1 MPSSPPNAAGTAAAN
16 DMASRMN
23 DAQWGEIV
31 QQLGAEI
38 AGPLSTALERIQ
50 ELISTG
56 QIDRQGLRLLRES
69 VAQAREAGMV
79 TQQLSR
85 LASGRLR
92 LSRERVH
99 LTQVMR
105 GVLAQRSRE
114 TQARGIQVRQ
124 MLQPIEIMT
133 DGSLLFSL
141 LNAVMDWALA
151 NTHSSLEMRLDV
163 TPWPAKARLV
173 CRFAHRSLDLGSA
186 PTVTLSD
193 TPESLNSLT
202 WRLIEQTALTMG
214 VLPLREDEAGIT
226 LLTLEF
232 PHIATEERPGPS
244 AAAGTSSQSPSP
256 GGVGAANGGGS
267 GSGGSGGGLR
277 GVSSSASGASGTGVS
292 GSAHGSAYTPS
303 HLPSQSPSLTPSFS
317 PSRSPSV
324 SQLLDQ
330 GDSLPGHNSKPLA
343 GCHLLIISARKDVRQ
358 EIQDA
363 VRHMGLII
371 DTVGSMNEALA
382 FCEEGLPH
390 GIAFEQSLHG
400 ADFDRLH
407 ADITAEVPGFS
418 FIEVRDGEQPTQLST
433 ATPDR
438 LARIARS
445 NLTDALPS
453 VLLFELSKAI

>member
-1 MPSSPPNAAGTAAAN
+1 MPSSPPTAAGTAAAN
-16 DMASRMN
+16 DMALRMN
-23 DAQWGEIV
+23 DAQWAEIV
-31 QQLGAEI
+31 QQLGAEV
-38 AGPLSTALERIQ
+38 AGPLSAALERIQ
-50 ELISTG
+50 ELITTG
-56 QIDRQGLRLLRES
+56 QIDRQGLRVLRDS

-79 TQQLSR
+79 TQQLAR

-92 LSRERVH
+92 LARERVH

-151 NTHSSLEMRLDV
+151 NTHSSLEMRLDL
-163 TPWPAKARLV
+163 TPWPTKARMV

-232 PHIATEERPGPS
+232 PHIASDERP
-244 AAAGTSSQSPSP
+244 AAGSLSPNGTPGSAGVSAGAGGSPSLSSY
-256 GGVGAANGGGS
+256 GAAFG
-267 GSGGSGGGLR
+267 
-277 GVSSSASGASGTGVS
+277 SSSDTPPR
-292 GSAHGSAYTPS
+292 TPS
-303 HLPSQSPSLTPSFS
+303 H
-317 PSRSPSV
+317 SPSV
-324 SQLLDQ
+324 SHLLEREDT
-330 GDSLPGHNSKPLA
+330 LPPHNSKPLA
-343 GCHLLIISARKDVRQ
+343 GCHLLIVSANKDLRQ
-358 EIQDA
+358 EIQAA
-363 VRHMGLII
+363 VRHMGLIV

-390 GIAFEQSLHG
+390 GIAFEHSQHG
-400 ADFDRLH
+400 PDFDRLH
-407 ADITAEVPGFS
+407 ADVTKEVPGFS

-438 LARIARS
+438 LARIARAHLS
-445 NLTDALPS
+445 DALPS

>member
-1 MPSSPPNAAGTAAAN
+1 MPSPPPTAAGTAAAN
-16 DMASRMN
+16 DMAPRLS

-38 AGPLSTALERIQ
+38 AGPLSGALERIQ

-56 QIDRQGLRLLRES
+56 QIDRQGLRALREA

-99 LTQVMR
+99 LTQVLR

-124 MLQPIEIMT
+124 LLQPIEITT

-151 NTHSSLEMRLDV
+151 NTHSSLEMRLDL
-163 TPWPAKARLV
+163 TPWPTKARLV
-173 CRFAHRSLDLGSA
+173 CRFAHRSLDLGTG
-186 PTVTLSD
+186 PTVALSE
-193 TPESLNSLT
+193 TPESLDSLT

-232 PHIATEERPGPS
+232 PHIASEEPRAPVPQPPAPPV
-244 AAAGTSSQSPSP
+244 AAQPERED
-256 GGVGAANGGGS
+256 
-267 GSGGSGGGLR
+267 L
-277 GVSSSASGASGTGVS
+277 
-292 GSAHGSAYTPS
+292 
-303 HLPSQSPSLTPSFS
+303 LPS
-317 PSRSPSV
+317 
-324 SQLLDQ
+324 
-330 GDSLPGHNSKPLA
+330 HNSKPLA
-343 GCHLLIISARKDVRQ
+343 GCHLLIVSPRKELRQ
-358 EIQDA
+358 QIHDA

-371 DTVGSMNEALA
+371 DGVSSMDEALE

-390 GIAFEQSLHG
+390 GIAFEQALHG
-400 ADFDRLH
+400 PDFDRLH
-407 ADITAEVPGFS
+407 ADITAEVPNFS
-418 FIEVRDGEQPTQLST
+418 FIEVRDGEQQTQLST

-438 LARIARS
+438 LARISRA
-445 NLTDALPS
+445 NLGDALPS

>member
-16 DMASRMN
+16 DMALRMN

-31 QQLGAEI
+31 QQLGAEV

-50 ELISTG
+50 ELITTG
-56 QIDRQGLRLLRES
+56 QIDRQGLRALRES

-79 TQQLSR
+79 TQQLAR

-92 LSRERVH
+92 LARERVH

-141 LNAVMDWALA
+141 LNAVMDWALV
-151 NTHSSLEMRLDV
+151 NTHSSLEMRLDL
-163 TPWPAKARLV
+163 TPWPTKARLV

-202 WRLIEQTALTMG
+202 WRLIEQTALTLG
-214 VLPLREDEAGIT
+214 ALPLREDEAGIT

-232 PHIATEERPGPS
+232 PHIASEERSAPGTSPSSNGPAGFAGAGGAGGRSPS
-244 AAAGTSSQSPSP
+244 A
-256 GGVGAANGGGS
+256 
-267 GSGGSGGGLR
+267 
-277 GVSSSASGASGTGVS
+277 GASLDPFAA
-292 GSAHGSAYTPS
+292 SAPSAPS
-303 HLPSQSPSLTPSFS
+303 SDS
-317 PSRSPSV
+317 PSRAASPPPFHSSSHSSSHSPSV
-324 SQLLDQ
+324 SDLLERD
-330 GDSLPGHNSKPLA
+330 DTLPPHNSKPLA
-343 GCHLLIISARKDVRQ
+343 GCHLLIVSAQKELRQ
-358 EIQDA
+358 EIQAA
-363 VRHMGLII
+363 VRHMGLIV

-390 GIAFEQSLHG
+390 GIAFEQNQHG
-400 ADFDRLH
+400 PDFDRLH
-407 ADITAEVPGFS
+407 ADVTKEVPGFS
-418 FIEVRDGEQPTQLST
+418 FIEVREGEHPTQLST

-438 LARIARS
+438 LARIARA
-445 NLTDALPS
+445 NLGDALPS

>member
-1 MPSSPPNAAGTAAAN
+1 MPSSPPTAAGTAAAN
-16 DMASRMN
+16 DMAPRLN
-23 DAQWGEIV
+23 DAQWGDIV

-38 AGPLSTALERIQ
+38 AGPLSHALERIQ
-50 ELISTG
+50 ELIATG
-56 QIDRQGLRLLRES
+56 QIDRQGLRALRES

-124 MLQPIEIMT
+124 MLQPIEIMA

-151 NTHSSLEMRLDV
+151 NTHSSLEMRLDL
-163 TPWPAKARLV
+163 TPWPTKARLV

-214 VLPLREDEAGIT
+214 ALPLREDEAGIT

-232 PHIATEERPGPS
+232 PHIVSEETRAPVP
-244 AAAGTSSQSPSP
+244 A
-256 GGVGAANGGGS
+256 GAAS
-267 GSGGSGGGLR
+267 QQAPAPP
-277 GVSSSASGASGTGVS
+277 VPPSSA
-292 GSAHGSAYTPS
+292 PPMERDDQ
-303 HLPSQSPSLTPSFS
+303 LPA
-317 PSRSPSV
+317 
-324 SQLLDQ
+324 
-330 GDSLPGHNSKPLA
+330 HNSKPLA
-343 GCHLLIISARKDVRQ
+343 GCHLLIVTPRKELRQ
-358 EIQDA
+358 QIQDA

-371 DTVGSMNEALA
+371 DSVGSMNEALA

-400 ADFDRLH
+400 PDFDRLH
-407 ADITAEVPGFS
+407 ADVTAEVPSFS
-418 FIEVRDGEQPTQLST
+418 FIEVRDGEQQTQLST

-438 LARIARS
+438 LARISRT
-445 NLTDALPS
+445 NLGDALPS

>member
-1 MPSSPPNAAGTAAAN
+1 MPSSPPTAAGTAAAN

-56 QIDRQGLRLLRES
+56 QIDRQGLRALRES

-151 NTHSSLEMRLDV
+151 NTHSSLEMRLDL
-163 TPWPAKARLV
+163 TPWPTKARLV

-232 PHIATEERPGPS
+232 PHIAAEERPGTS
-244 AAAGTSSQSPSP
+244 TSAGT
-256 GGVGAANGGGS
+256 
-267 GSGGSGGGLR
+267 
-277 GVSSSASGASGTGVS
+277 
-292 GSAHGSAYTPS
+292 
-303 HLPSQSPSLTPSFS
+303 PSQSPSQGGAGTAAGGSSVGGGVRHVGGSASSGSSSGSSSGARTGVGGTGATPVTGFAPSSSQPPSFS

-324 SQLLDQ
+324 SQLLEH

-343 GCHLLIISARKDVRQ
+343 GCHLLIISARKEVRQ

-438 LARIARS
+438 LARIARG

>member
-1 MPSSPPNAAGTAAAN
+1 MPSSPPTTAGTAAAN
-16 DMASRMN
+16 DMALRMN

-31 QQLGAEI
+31 QQLGAEV
-38 AGPLSTALERIQ
+38 AGPLSAALERIQ
-50 ELISTG
+50 ELIATG
-56 QIDRQGLRLLRES
+56 QIDRQGLRVLRDS

-79 TQQLSR
+79 TQQLAR

-92 LSRERVH
+92 LARERVH

-151 NTHSSLEMRLDV
+151 NTHSSLEMRLDL
-163 TPWPAKARLV
+163 TPWPTKARMV

-202 WRLIEQTALTMG
+202 WRLIEQTALTLG

-232 PHIATEERPGPS
+232 PHIASDERP
-244 AAAGTSSQSPSP
+244 AAGGLSSPNGAS
-256 GGVGAANGGGS
+256 GAA
-267 GSGGSGGGLR
+267 GGSGGAPSM
-277 GVSSSASGASGTGVS
+277 SSSGAPVGASSDTPSRTSAPS
-292 GSAHGSAYTPS
+292 GSHAHTPS
-303 HLPSQSPSLTPSFS
+303 H
-317 PSRSPSV
+317 SPSV
-324 SQLLDQ
+324 SYLLEREDT
-330 GDSLPGHNSKPLA
+330 LPPHNSKPLA
-343 GCHLLIISARKDVRQ
+343 GCHLLIVSANKDLRQ
-358 EIQDA
+358 EIQAA
-363 VRHMGLII
+363 VRHMGLIV
-371 DTVGSMNEALA
+371 DSVGSMNEALA

-390 GIAFEQSLHG
+390 GIAFEQSQHG
-400 ADFDRLH
+400 PDFDRLH
-407 ADITAEVPGFS
+407 ADVTEEVPGFS
-418 FIEVRDGEQPTQLST
+418 FIEVREGESPTQLST

-438 LARIARS
+438 LARIARA
-445 NLTDALPS
+445 NLGDALPS

>member
-1 MPSSPPNAAGTAAAN
+1 MPSSPPTAAGTAAAN

-50 ELISTG
+50 ELITTG
-56 QIDRQGLRLLRES
+56 QIDRQGLRALRES

-214 VLPLREDEAGIT
+214 ALPLREDEAGIT

-232 PHIATEERPGPS
+232 PHIATEER
-244 AAAGTSSQSPSP
+244 AAP
-256 GGVGAANGGGS
+256 S
-267 GSGGSGGGLR
+267 GSGG
-277 GVSSSASGASGTGVS
+277 T
-292 GSAHGSAYTPS
+292 
-303 HLPSQSPSLTPSFS
+303 PSQSPSQGGPATAAGGSAAGGGGRQAGVSPGPGHDGGGTSAAHASSLPSSASPSASFPPAFS

-324 SQLLDQ
+324 SHLLEASE
-330 GDSLPGHNSKPLA
+330 SLPGHNSKPLA
-343 GCHLLIISARKDVRQ
+343 GCHLLIISARKEVRQ

-371 DTVGSMNEALA
+371 DTVGSMNEALD

-390 GIAFEQSLHG
+390 GIAFEHALHG

-418 FIEVRDGEQPTQLST
+418 FIEVRDGAQPTQLST

-445 NLTDALPS
+445 HLMEALPS
-453 VLLFELSKAI
+453 VLLFELSKAL

>member
-1 MPSSPPNAAGTAAAN
+1 MPSSPPTAAGTAAAN
-16 DMASRMN
+16 DMALRMN

-31 QQLGAEI
+31 QQLGAEV

-56 QIDRQGLRLLRES
+56 QIDRQGLRALRDS

-79 TQQLSR
+79 TQQLAR

-92 LSRERVH
+92 LARERVH

-124 MLQPIEIMT
+124 LLQPIEIMT

-151 NTHSSLEMRLDV
+151 NTHSSLEMRLDL
-163 TPWPAKARLV
+163 TPWPTKARLV
-173 CRFAHRSLDLGSA
+173 CRFAHRSLDLGNA

-232 PHIATEERPGPS
+232 PHIASEERPAGAGS
-244 AAAGTSSQSPSP
+244 LSEKGGAGASTAGGTSSSVPSS
-256 GGVGAANGGGS
+256 VA
-267 GSGGSGGGLR
+267 
-277 GVSSSASGASGTGVS
+277 ASGTG
-292 GSAHGSAYTPS
+292 SASSSDRASRPS
-303 HLPSQSPSLTPSFS
+303 TH
-317 PSRSPSV
+317 SPSV
-324 SQLLDQ
+324 SHLLDR
-330 GDSLPGHNSKPLA
+330 DDTLPPHNSKPLA
-343 GCHLLIISARKDVRQ
+343 GCHLLIVSARKELRQ

-363 VRHMGLII
+363 VRHMGLIV
-371 DTVGSMNEALA
+371 DTVASMNEALE

-400 ADFDRLH
+400 PDFDRLH
-407 ADITAEVPGFS
+407 ADVTAEVPGFS

-445 NLTDALPS
+445 HLGDALPS